1 MYMHMGDP
9 QWATHGLVGI
19 RYSVRHADTLPNLSL
34 IMDAPNRT
42 SKAMIATATTIPVFQ
57 EGLLLMALG
66 GMPIIEPKP
75 RMRLEM

>member
-1 MYMHMGDP
+1 
-9 QWATHGLVGI
+9 L
-19 RYSVRHADTLPNLSL
+19 
-34 IMDAPNRT
+34 DAPNRT